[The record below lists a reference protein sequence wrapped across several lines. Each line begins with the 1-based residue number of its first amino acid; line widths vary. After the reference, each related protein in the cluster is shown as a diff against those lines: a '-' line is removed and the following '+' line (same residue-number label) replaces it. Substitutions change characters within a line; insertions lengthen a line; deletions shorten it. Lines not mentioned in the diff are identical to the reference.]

1 MFIITS
7 SNSSKPLDFLKKAF
21 HKMAFFIEPVIT
33 FPGIFGI
40 HLWRNCISSPGFGNV
55 RPDFLS
61 TVCFISKN
69 VAIFNWQL

>member
-7 SNSSKPLDFLKKAF
+7 GDSSKPLDFLKEAF

-40 HLWRNCISSPGFGNV
+40 HLWRNCINSSGFGNV
-55 RPDFLS
+55 RPDFL
-61 TVCFISKN
+61 VHPKN
-69 VAIFNWQL
+69 SL